1 MTVVHREVERTYAA
15 ADDAAL
21 PALAGLVTAAGPAGV
36 DPGTPLTES
45 SSTLQLAATYFDTAD
60 LRLARAGL
68 TLRRRTGGHDAGW
81 HLKVP
86 VGSGART
93 EVRLPLGRAV
103 RTVPAG
109 LRALVRARTGGA
121 VLRPVADVVAERR
134 AHLLVDASGRVLLEV
149 ADDRVTAR
157 RIAPADG
164 SGDAVGAPMSWREVE
179 VEVVDGPEELLAVA
193 DRALRDAGLRPAEVQ
208 SKLARVLG
216 TRPAPERQDAAAR
229 PTRGSPAGDVLREH
243 LAQEVERVLAQDLG
257 VRLGLPDAVHQMRV
271 ATRRLRSALR
281 TFAPLLDGDV
291 PGELRGELRWLAR
304 ELGAARDA
312 EVLRDRVGAA
322 DGTGQVPGGGVPGG
336 VPDELEAD
344 RRAAYDR
351 VLAELDGDRYHRLLV
366 ALGELVASPPLSARA
381 ALPARRALPRLVAR
395 RDARVRRLLKR
406 ARRTP
411 AGPERDRVLHEA
423 RKAAKAARYAAETV
437 RPALGKQAAAYAR
450 AMESVQEV
458 LGEHQDAVITRE
470 RLRELA
476 RRTTSTDA
484 AFRYGRLHALEE
496 ARAEQAQQRIRPA
509 WRAAR
514 GRELR
519 RWLR

>member
-15 ADDAAL
+15 AHDASL
-21 PALAGLVTAAGPAGV
+21 PALAVLVAAAGPAGV

-68 TLRRRTGGHDAGW
+68 TLRRRTGGNDAGW

-86 VGSGART
+86 VGPDART

-121 VLRPVADVVAERR
+121 VLRPVADVVTERR
-134 AHLLVDASGRVLLEV
+134 AHLLVDATGRVLLEV

-157 RIAPADG
+157 RIASADG
-164 SGDAVGAPMSWREVE
+164 SGDAVGATVSWREVE

-193 DRALRDAGLRPAEVQ
+193 DRALQDAGLRPAEVQ

-216 TRPAPERQDAAAR
+216 TRPSPERQDAVSR
-229 PTRGSPAGDVLREH
+229 LNRSSPAGDVLREH
-243 LAQEVERVLAQDLG
+243 LAQEVERVLAHDLG
-257 VRLGLPDAVHQMRV
+257 VRLGVPDAVHQMRV

-291 PGELRGELRWLAR
+291 PGELRGELRRLAR

-322 DGTGQVPGGGVPGG
+322 AGTDQ
-336 VPDELEAD
+336 PDELEVD

-351 VLAELDGDRYHRLLV
+351 VLSELDGDRYHRLLV
-366 ALGELVASPPLSARA
+366 ALGELVASPPLSARG

-411 AGPERDRVLHEA
+411 PGPERDRVLHEA
-423 RKAAKAARYAAETV
+423 RKAAKAARYAAEAV

-450 AMESVQEV
+450 ALEKVQEV

-514 GRELR
+514 GTELR